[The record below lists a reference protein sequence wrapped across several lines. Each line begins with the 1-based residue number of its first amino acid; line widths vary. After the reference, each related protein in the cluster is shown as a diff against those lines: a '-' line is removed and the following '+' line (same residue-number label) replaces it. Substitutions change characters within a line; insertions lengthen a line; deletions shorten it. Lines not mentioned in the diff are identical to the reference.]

1 MKRVKSVNRL
11 LDNFSF
17 ANKSNCYILR
27 KEIIRMNSS
36 TLKEMGF
43 SDLSPLSHLSFSD
56 LPQNNGIVF
65 AIINTALTG
74 KPGTDIVYLGR
85 AKKPARKLLGSV
97 IAGYGGKNS
106 RKINAKL
113 FNDGSFE
120 KAAVTWIVSD
130 DPKTTQKDFLSK
142 FVEEQGDSPVWNVAK
157 KMPAKPVTPEPK
169 KATTKPRS
177 ARKLVSKV
185 S

>member
-1 MKRVKSVNRL
+1 
-11 LDNFSF
+11 
-17 ANKSNCYILR
+17 
-27 KEIIRMNSS
+27 MNSS

-43 SDLSPLSHLSFSD
+43 SDLMPLNQLSFSD

-65 AIINTALTG
+65 AIVNTALTG

-106 RKINAKL
+106 RKINTKL
-113 FNDGSFE
+113 FNEGSFE
-120 KAAVTWIVSD
+120 KSAVTWIVSD
-130 DPKTTQKDFLSK
+130 DPKATQNDFLKK
-142 FVEEQGDSPVWNVAK
+142 FVEEQGDSPIWNVTK
-157 KMPAKPVTPEPK
+157 KVPAKPVTPEPK
-169 KATTKPRS
+169 KVTTKPRS